1 MSEYDHP
8 RFGIPNQSPFD
19 VQWSKPSPVLTQKE
33 QRAVATIERNRASA
47 RKRSAEIL
55 AAKKAAK
62 EHVNLALDSRGRAT
76 VGMAP
81 RSRAAISIGTQSDA
95 DKFQKIKRGT
105 SS

>member
-33 QRAVATIERNRASA
+33 QRALATLERNRASA

-55 AAKKAAK
+55 AAKKATRRS
-62 EHVNLALDSRGRAT
+62 LDCLGRP
-76 VGMAP
+76 VVDLAP
-81 RSRAAISIGTQSDA
+81 RSKSSITITTKQAEVDRSARLKKGAS
-95 DKFQKIKRGT
+95 I
-105 SS
+105 